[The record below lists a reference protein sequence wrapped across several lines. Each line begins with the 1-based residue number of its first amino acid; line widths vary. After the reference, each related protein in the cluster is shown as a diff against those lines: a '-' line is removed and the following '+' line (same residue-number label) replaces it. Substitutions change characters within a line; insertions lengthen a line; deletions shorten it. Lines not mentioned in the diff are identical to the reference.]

1 MKKSSSTKMEEA
13 WFVDPELLA
22 GEEGE
27 DQPPI
32 DDLDVDSQRRNETLT
47 LSEGDFEEAPEFH
60 NKGTDSGTIKY
71 RDVALKG
78 AIMAPEEAVPM
89 SAALAAK
96 EGMAERIRGLIP
108 KDGSAKAKVKAMIKA
123 AGGKLVIVVDLFEQG
138 RVPPIWLAAI
148 SFFAGVITTL
158 IGVFLAL

>member
-1 MKKSSSTKMEEA
+1 MEEA

-27 DQPPI
+27 DQPTP
-32 DDLDVDSQRRNETLT
+32 DDLDIESQRRNETLT
-47 LSEGDFEEAPEFH
+47 LSEGDFEEAPELE

-108 KDGSAKAKVKAMIKA
+108 GDGSAKSKAKGVVKAVA
-123 AGGKLVIVVDLFEQG
+123 NKLTIVVDLFEQG
-138 RVPPIWLAAI
+138 RIPPIWLAAI